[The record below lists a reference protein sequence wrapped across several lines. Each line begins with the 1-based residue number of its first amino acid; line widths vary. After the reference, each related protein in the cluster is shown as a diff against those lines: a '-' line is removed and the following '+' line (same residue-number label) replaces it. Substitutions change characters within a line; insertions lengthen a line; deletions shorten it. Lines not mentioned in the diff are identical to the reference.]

1 MSAAIINEDESDPA
15 DYAEELAA
23 PNNLDVGHRAWR
35 LVGRPLRSAP
45 DDELVRAGQAQRIKS
60 SG

>member
-23 PNNLDVGHRAWR
+23 PNNLDVGRRAWR

-45 DDELVRAGQAQRIKS
+45 DDELRAGQAQRIKS

>member
-23 PNNLDVGHRAWR
+23 PNNLDVGRRAWR
-35 LVGRPLRSAP
+35 LVG
-45 DDELVRAGQAQRIKS
+45 
-60 SG
+60 